1 MTRTNISAPGT
12 TLPAREDR
20 RRKGLRMM
28 SLYGLS
34 LIVLLM
40 TPSPLTRSAQ
50 ALGCCDASC
59 CACIFSAA
67 SRLRTH
73 MTEEYTQQRNWTTD
87 TFFKQYI
94 LKAMMMMTE
103 QLTTVAMQQMQV
115 LGSMLDAKNQ
125 LETQRLFQ
133 ELQAQAHK
141 DYHTSEGI
149 CEVSTGVR
157 ALAASDRKAQYNA
170 IALNRHAMQRQLMSG
185 KVSAGVGSAG
195 DRADRIEKFKTTY
208 CDPSDNAMGL
218 DSMCGTTGGAAERRS
233 ADVDYTRMVES
244 PLTLDIDFLNGT
256 VTPDEEDIIALQK
269 NLFGHDPFDP
279 LPPSYMSQSDKQEK
293 FMHYR
298 STMAKRSVAENSFD
312 QIVGMKSEGSGGSN
326 AFLAAILKELEI
338 PDSEVHRILG
348 QSRDSAGRALNP
360 SYFAQMEMLTKRIYQ
375 NPDFYTN
382 LYDKPA
388 NVARKGVALQAI
400 GLMQDR
406 DYFRSQLRS
415 EMLMSI
421 LLENEIS
428 RVAGSVQNAGR
439 DLTGKGLPS
448 SNK

>member
-1 MTRTNISAPGT
+1 MEKDRMNTVMKENRKTGMA
-12 TLPAREDR
+12 LPEK
-20 RRKGLRMM
+20 RKGLRRICV
-28 SLYGLS
+28 LAVVCILS
-34 LIVLLM
+34 LFM
-40 TPSPLTRSAQ
+40 PLGLRPAQ
-50 ALGCCDASC
+50 AACCDASC
-59 CACIFSAA
+59 CACIFAA
-67 SRLRTH
+67 AERLRQH
-73 MTEEYTQQRNWTTD
+73 MTDEYTQHRDWMTD
-87 TFFKQYI
+87 EFFRKYI

-115 LGSMLDAKNQ
+115 IGSMFDAKNQ
-125 LETQRLFQ
+125 METQRLFQ
-133 ELQAQAHK
+133 QLQAQAHK

-170 IALNRHAMQRQLMSG
+170 LALNRHAMQRQLMSG
-185 KVSAGVGSAG
+185 SVSAAVGSAG
-195 DRADRIEKFKTTY
+195 DTADRIAKFKSTY

-218 DSMCGTTGGAAERRS
+218 DSMCGTSGGAPERRS

-256 VTPDEEDIIALQK
+256 ATPDEEDIIALQK
-269 NLFGHDPFDP
+269 NLFGHKTFDP
-279 LPPSYMSQSDKQEK
+279 LPVSYMSQQDKQEK

-298 STMAKRSVAENSFD
+298 SAMAKRSVAENSFD
-312 QIVGMKSEGSGGSN
+312 QIVGMKSEGSGGST

-338 PDSEVHRILG
+338 PDNEVHEILG
-348 QSRDSAGRALNP
+348 KSRDSSGRILKP

-415 EMLMSI
+415 EMLMSV
-421 LLENEIS
+421 LLELEIS
-428 RVAGSVQNAGR
+428 KVAGSVQNASR

-448 SNK
+448 SN